1 MFLDE
6 FGSMEMSLSN
16 AATVFDAPEKT
27 VAEQL
32 CMERPLIVLATMLL
46 SSFQFR
52 EVSYDERDM
61 KGGSL

>member
-1 MFLDE
+1 
-6 FGSMEMSLSN
+6 MSLRN

-32 CMERPLIVLATMLL
+32 CIDRPLIVLATMLL

-52 EVSYDERDM
+52 EVSYEKRDA